1 MCLIPTTNQSWSRE
15 MSFFRFVESSQA
27 SQAAAGL
34 VEHTWA
40 AAMQSEDKA
49 FLHLS
54 GFSITAFLSLSE
66 VRWISSMAARRS
78 LKSVAK
84 VISAPD
90 LGSSQPDL
98 VDSKPSYGSLVE
110 EQGNLYHIIK
120 SSTSSCHRSQWERT
134 KQPCWI
140 SWSMYPLS
148 ITKTAPPSSWS
159 PACHRNQWALQ
170 WGMSRPSWTLCSL
183 QKHAF
188 HLSSGCLQ
196 GRLTP
201 PFF

>member
-1 MCLIPTTNQSWSRE
+1 
-15 MSFFRFVESSQA
+15 
-27 SQAAAGL
+27 
-34 VEHTWA
+34 
-40 AAMQSEDKA
+40 MQSEDKA

-110 EQGNLYHIIK
+110 EQGNLYNIL
-120 SSTSSCHRSQWERT
+120 SNATSSCHRSQ
-134 KQPCWI
+134 
-140 SWSMYPLS
+140 
-148 ITKTAPPSSWS
+148 
-159 PACHRNQWALQ
+159 
-170 WGMSRPSWTLCSL
+170 
-183 QKHAF
+183 
-188 HLSSGCLQ
+188 
-196 GRLTP
+196 
-201 PFF
+201 